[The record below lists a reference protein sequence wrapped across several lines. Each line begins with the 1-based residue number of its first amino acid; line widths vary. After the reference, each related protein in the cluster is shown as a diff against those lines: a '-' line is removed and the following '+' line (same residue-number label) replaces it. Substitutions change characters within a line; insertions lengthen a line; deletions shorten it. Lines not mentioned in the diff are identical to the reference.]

1 MADDRKHVGSPDRQR
16 INTSEDYEVRD
27 WAKKFGV
34 SAEELKSAVAKVGNQ
49 ADAVERHL
57 KGGQN
62 R

>member
-1 MADDRKHVGSPDRQR
+1 MSDDKKAVGQADRQR
-16 INTSEDYEVRD
+16 INTNQDYEVRD

-34 SAEELKSAVAKVGNQ
+34 SEDQLKSAVAKVGNQ

-57 KGGQN
+57 KGSA